1 MGKSLAVKNEIIADL
16 KQTLSESQ
24 LVIAIDYTG
33 LTVAE
38 ITDLRRR
45 LRPKGSS
52 CQVAKNTLM
61 RIAVEGNDT
70 WQPIQELL
78 TGTSAFLFVQE
89 DIGGAIK
96 AYQEFQKVSKKTE
109 LRGGVMEGRV
119 LKEADVKALADLPSK
134 EQLMAQIA
142 GAINGVATKLAV
154 GINQVPTSIARGL
167 KAYAEKD
174 GDSAAV
180 EAEAPAQAEAEAPAQ
195 PEAEAPAQPEAEAP
209 AQPEAEAPAQPEAE
223 APAQPES
230 TSA

>member
-1 MGKSLAVKNEIIADL
+1 MGKSLAVKNDIIADL

-24 LVIAIDYTG
+24 LAIVIDYTG

-180 EAEAPAQAEAEAPAQ
+180 EAEAPAQ

-209 AQPEAEAPAQPEAE
+209 AQPEAEAPAEA
-223 APAQPES
+223 ES